1 MKKYLLTAALGMC
14 LVAPGVSQSASPE
27 SFEEKL
33 SYSLGFEV
41 GTYFSKASGDIQEA
55 LLLEGIKDAFKG
67 AEPVL
72 TPAEMQ
78 AVQKQF
84 AEKMQEDQRKEI
96 AEMLA
101 KNSADG
107 AAYLEENKKK
117 EGVTVTESGIQYEVL
132 QEGAGDKATNEDTVK
147 VEYTGWLI
155 DGSEFDSSAKHGEP
169 AVFQVGQVI
178 PGWSE
183 ALQLMN
189 PGTKLRLAIP
199 SELAYGESGAAPLIQ
214 PNSVLVFEVELLS
227 IETAAEEETAA
238 PEPVEETSKEEVPA
252 S

>member
-14 LVAPGVSQSASPE
+14 LVAPGISQSASPE

-41 GTYFSKASGDIQEA
+41 GSYFKNAGGDIQEA
-55 LLLEGIKDAFKG
+55 LLLDGIKDAFKG

-72 TPAEMQ
+72 TPEEMQ
-78 AVQKQF
+78 AVQKEF
-84 AEKMQEDQRKEI
+84 AEKMQENQRKEI
-96 AEMLA
+96 EEMMA
-101 KNSADG
+101 KNIAAG
-107 AAYLEENKKK
+107 TAYLEENKKK
-117 EGVTVTESGIQYEVL
+117 EGVIVTESGIQYEVL
-132 QEGAGDKATNEDTVK
+132 KEGEGEKATPEDTVK
-147 VEYTGWLI
+147 VEYAGWLI

-199 SELAYGESGAAPLIQ
+199 SELAYGERGAAPLIE
-214 PNSVLVFEVELLS
+214 PHSVLVFEVELLS
-227 IETAAEEETAA
+227 IETAPEEVVEPAEVEEAPAEEQ
-238 PEPVEETSKEEVPA
+238 PA

>member
-14 LVAPGVSQSASPE
+14 LVAPGVAQSAAAPE

-41 GTYFSKASGDIQEA
+41 GSYFKNAGGDIQEA
-55 LLLEGIKDAFKG
+55 LLLAGIKDAFKG
-67 AEPVL
+67 VEPAL
-72 TPAEMQ
+72 TPEEMQ
-78 AVQKQF
+78 AVQKEF
-84 AEKMQEDQRKEI
+84 AAKMQENQRKEI
-96 AEMLA
+96 EEMLA
-101 KNSADG
+101 KNSAAG
-107 AAYLEENKKK
+107 AAYLEENKMK

-132 QEGAGDKATNEDTVK
+132 KEGQGDKATTGDTVK

-199 SELAYGESGAAPLIQ
+199 SEQAYGERGAAPLIE
-214 PNSVLVFEVELLS
+214 PNSVLVFEVELVS
-227 IETAAEEETAA
+227 IETVSEEVTA
-238 PEPVEETSKEEVPA
+238 PVESEEVPEEEKPA